1 MWCTIKVGHYY
12 SETNVQYFT
21 SGRSILY
28 GSILYPLA
36 FAKSA
41 EFFFCGKKKVRSSYL
56 HENNVLCVQS
66 TLGPAYHEYFNS
78 LKSAHYKQYS
88 L

>member
-1 MWCTIKVGHYY
+1 MGHYY

-41 EFFFCGKKKVRSSYL
+41 EFFFLFEKKTVRSSYL
-56 HENNVLCVQS
+56 RENNVLRVQS
-66 TLGPAYHEYFNS
+66 TLGPAYLEYFNS
-78 LKSAHYKQYS
+78 LKSGHYKQYS